1 MARRRSRMVRRG
13 VAYAMLAILI
23 GSAATWFV
31 TREWLPRTLRI
42 ASGQVEGRYH
52 EFARRLG
59 PAIEERLGRPS
70 EILASE
76 GSLASRELLLNVD
89 PGRRADL
96 AILQGGSVPLR
107 GLAMIAPLFPDV
119 VHVVA
124 RADRGIETIEDLRGR
139 RVAVGEPGSGMQV
152 SARHL
157 LNHYDLELDA
167 RSVGFEHLLFD
178 HELDAAIV
186 TTNSSNRA
194 LRRLLAEGQY
204 VLIPVLDAEAI
215 ALIHYHYHAITIP
228 RGLFCEAPRIPPE
241 PVPTIA
247 TTAFLAAR
255 ADAPARLVEETLDV
269 LYSEIGP
276 WDFPDLIPRSQ
287 ALDWQP
293 APMHPTARSFFDPF
307 DHLGW
312 TATVLESL
320 SALKELL
327 FALAAGAYLIWDR
340 WRRLREREA
349 QEDVRVQKER
359 LDLFLEQTAAI
370 EREQMDTDDPRRLR
384 ELLDRVVRIKL
395 HALSQFTHETLRGDG
410 TFALFLLQ
418 CNNLTNVIQLKIVT
432 ATMRQRR

>member
-1 MARRRSRMVRRG
+1 MAQRRSRLIRRG
-13 VAYAMLAILI
+13 VASAMLAVLI
-23 GSAATWFV
+23 GSAITWLV
-31 TREWLPRTLRI
+31 TREWLPRTFRI
-42 ASGQVEGRYH
+42 SSGQVEGRYH

-59 PAIEERLGRPS
+59 PAIEARLGRPS
-70 EILASE
+70 EVLPSE
-76 GSLASRELLLNVD
+76 GSLASRELLLAD
-89 PGRRADL
+89 DSDRRADL

-107 GLAMIAPLFPDV
+107 GLTMIAPLFPDV

-139 RVAVGEPGSGMQV
+139 CVSVGEPGSGMQV
-152 SARHL
+152 SAQHL
-157 LNHYDLELDA
+157 LDHYAIELDA
-167 RSVGFEHLLFD
+167 RSVSFD
-178 HELDAAIV
+178 SLAFDDELDAAIV

-194 LRRLLAEGQY
+194 LRRLLAGGQY
-204 VLIPVLDAEAI
+204 VLVPVIDADAI

-228 RGLFCEAPRIPPE
+228 RGLFCESPRIPAE
-241 PVPTIA
+241 PVPTVA
-247 TTAFLAAR
+247 TTAFLATR
-255 ADAPARLVEETLDV
+255 ADAPARLVEETLEA

-276 WDFPDLIPRSQ
+276 WDFPDLIPRSR
-287 ALDWQP
+287 ALDWHP
-293 APMHPTARSFFDPF
+293 APMHPAARSFFDPF

-327 FALAAGAYLIWDR
+327 FAMAAGAYLLWDR
-340 WRRLREREA
+340 WRRVREREK
-349 QEDVRVQKER
+349 QEEVRVQKER

-418 CNNLTNVIQLKIVT
+418 CNNLTNVIQLKIVI